1 MTKNIQHV
9 SFHPIEHAW
18 VGDHEINKKDNWVE
32 LGHFL
37 RGMEIVGEP
46 VVEQDGRKRFQE
58 ALGYLLSGTFQNI
71 QNTVGEL
78 QFYRK
83 VLNGTKNFAFRNG
96 SVLTLFRLYQV
107 APGVVGDNRASFKL
121 WRQTAEGSD
130 GNWRVHRGLRTVHG
144 HRRRHGCQ
152 RCAELQSDDR
162 SGLQ

>member
-1 MTKNIQHV
+1 
-9 SFHPIEHAW
+9 
-18 VGDHEINKKDNWVE
+18 
-32 LGHFL
+32 
-37 RGMEIVGEP
+37 MEIVGEP

-107 APGVVGDNRASFKL
+107 APGVVGDNRASFKTKAPDYGDKRL
-121 WRQTAEGSD
+121 RAQTEIGGFIED
-130 GNWRVHRGLRTVHG
+130 FEQYTVIG
-144 HRRRHGCQ
+144 DVTVVNG
-152 RCAELQSDDR
+152 ALNFKAMTDPVYNNNNNIT
-162 SGLQ
+162 